1 MAEQRYVKSFK
12 NIEDYKVYNAQNNP
26 IMGDPHLAFIEDSE
40 QVIFNAPSE
49 ENTFY
54 DDLAEVKEVAQNA
67 LDGTTLAV
75 EYSDDKVTVKAENVA
90 NTAEHSFEIGVAT
103 TEQCGL
109 MSKEDKIELYDNS
122 VKAGIIGD
130 YTDAPARTNLINDNV
145 LDLSGYRISLKGMY
159 DQGVR
164 SITFKG
170 CAFTETSTVVAG
182 LIVNSDG
189 KVESYIPYDGT
200 APQIY
205 TLPLTSESDWFW
217 GTYRTEGG
225 GITAWKPTHV
235 FFNSPIVED
244 LKKRTALLDGIDVD
258 VVRIDG
264 RLGNVE
270 NAISVATDYKDKDLY
285 ILNGIQEGSV
295 VTADKD
301 IVIVGRNILDNS
313 TLKNNVIINDSGVEV
328 SDTVSSYYA
337 YYIPVVPGQSLT
349 ASFHIEKFYKYRKN
363 KEFIG
368 RTSGEIPAST
378 PFTIPEDTYWIM
390 LQINKYDGYRMLVYG
405 NEVGRLEPFR
415 TNTENKAYSSMSIYT
430 QDRSVVGVTV
440 NQYFN
445 ALSYSEKMATLT
457 TKVTDI
463 EASLKGIDLSVDG
476 YIISVSEE
484 IASKLIS
491 LQMPEGCKIIG
502 DNIFNVDTA
511 KHFYIKNDNGEE
523 IVDPSSYYTQY
534 IPCAGKGIV
543 ANFTIQR
550 LYLYDSSKNFIE
562 RTGSLNAGSVYVAP
576 AGVHYVQVQVTEDSF
591 TKSDKVMIYYG
602 QGDVNKYTPYEEY
615 TEAPNK
621 AFSIYK
627 EDASLL
633 SITMT
638 VSAKHVFP
646 EIGVYNYWEPT
657 EATDDYACHQLGRDN
672 QSVEGLTYESL
683 LNEYFD
689 VYVNKKYSDG
699 YKVIKKGLGND
710 SGNSKENPLGNE
722 IFTYEFTPTRYNH
735 TVLLSA
741 GMNAS
746 ELSGIFGIAY
756 FIKALMEHDEDGMK
770 ALYNTTR
777 FIVLPCLCPSS
788 LNLSPIKYHNFN
800 TVRIN
805 KNFNYKGSWA
815 KVKEDVPGE
824 AVGAYPDSE
833 TETVL
838 LKRWINS
845 YSCSDLWIDCHSDTA
860 SEGYSNMMTQ
870 VICSDDDTVGK
881 VQLYFDAMKQFYVD
895 KGYIAADMTVRQ
907 EAWVTSISGYPKTL
921 YSKEVCGT
929 PAIMIEQYIS
939 STTYGSDGM
948 TNNDSY
954 GIKNYASLIRA
965 YTLAFCRSGIE
976 IID

>member
-1 MAEQRYVKSFK
+1 MGKIKKILENELLGGTTSNDVYPITSTQAVYTSENEKISDSYVKNVSC
-12 NIEDYKVYNAQNNP
+12 ESS
-26 IMGDPHLAFIEDSE
+26 G
-40 QVIFNAPSE
+40 
-49 ENTFY
+49 
-54 DDLAEVKEVAQNA
+54 
-67 LDGTTLAV
+67 
-75 EYSDDKVTVKAENVA
+75 ENVSLIFKSESDVIV
-90 NTAEHSFEIGVAT
+90 NTTTIPAAT
-103 TEQCGL
+103 TEKAGV
-109 MSKEDKIELYDNS
+109 MSAEDKRALYDNS
-122 VKAGIIGD
+122 AKAGIVRD
-130 YTDAPARTNLINDNV
+130 YTVAPARINLIDDNV
-145 LDLSGYRISLKGMY
+145 SHLGGYRISLKGLY
-159 DQGVR
+159 DQGIR

-189 KVESYIPYDGT
+189 NVESYIPYDGT

-217 GTYRTEGG
+217 GTYCTTVGSSH
-225 GITAWKPTHV
+225 TWKPTHV
-235 FFNSPIVED
+235 FFNSPAVEE
-244 LKKRTALLDGIDVD
+244 LKERAALLDGIDID
-258 VVRIDG
+258 VTRIDN
-264 RLGNVE
+264 RLSNVE
-270 NAISVATDYKDKDLY
+270 ESISVATEHKGEDLY
-285 ILNGIQEGSV
+285 VFDNVQEGSLV
-295 VTADKD
+295 SADKEV
-301 IVIVGRNILDNS
+301 VIVGRNIFDSS
-313 TLKNNVIINDSGVEV
+313 TLRRNVIINDSGIETA
-328 SDTVSSYYA
+328 DTVSSYYT
-337 YYIPVVPGQSLT
+337 YYIPVTPKQVLT
-349 ASFHIEKFYKYRKN
+349 ASFPIEKFYKYGKD

-368 RTSGEIPAST
+368 RTVGVILENTPFEIP
-378 PFTIPEDTYWIM
+378 EGTYWIRV
-390 LQINKYDGYRMLVYG
+390 QVSRYEGYRMIVYG
-405 NEVGRLEPFR
+405 NSVGALEPFR
-415 TNTENKAYSSMSIYT
+415 MNNENKAYPSMSVYT
-430 QDRSVVGVTV
+430 QDRSAVGLTV
-440 NQYFN
+440 CQYLN
-445 ALSYSEKMATLT
+445 ASTLSDKFEKLT

-463 EASLKGIDLSVDG
+463 ETSLAGTDINVEG
-476 YIISVSEE
+476 YVISVPEV

-523 IVDPSSYYTQY
+523 ISDYSSYYTQY
-534 IPCAGKGIV
+534 IPCAGKSIV
-543 ANFTIQR
+543 ANFAIQR
-550 LYLYDSSKNFIE
+550 LYLYDSSKKFIM
-562 RTGSLNAGSVYVAP
+562 RTNAISAGSIYIAP
-576 AGVHYVQVQVTEDSF
+576 AGVHYVQIQVTEERF
-591 TKSDKVMIYYG
+591 TMPNKMVVYYG

-646 EIGVYNYWEPT
+646 EIGVYNYWEPA

-722 IFTYEFTPTRYNH
+722 IFAYEFTPARYNH

-756 FIKALMEHDEDGMK
+756 FIKALMEQAEEGMK
-770 ALYNTTR
+770 VLYNTTR
-777 FIVLPCLCPSS
+777 FVVLPCLCPSS
-788 LNLSPIKYHNFN
+788 LNLTPIKYHNFN

-805 KNFNYKGSWA
+805 KNFNYRGSWA
-815 KVKEDVPGE
+815 KVKEEVPGE
-824 AVGAYPDSE
+824 AVGNYPDSE
-833 TETVL
+833 TETVI

-845 YSCSDLWIDCHSDTA
+845 YPCSDLWIDCHSDTS

-870 VICSDDDTVGK
+870 VICSDNDTVGK
-881 VQLYFDAMKQFYVD
+881 VRLYFDAMKQFYVD
-895 KGYIAADMTVRQ
+895 KGYIAADMAVRQ
-907 EAWVTSISGYPKTL
+907 DVWVTGISGYPKTL
-921 YSKEVCGT
+921 YAKEVCGT

-939 STTYGSDGM
+939 STTYGSDGA

-954 GIKNYASLIRA
+954 GIKNYTSLIRA

-976 IID
+976 IVD